1 MHIRP
6 EVKLKPGLSAC
17 SYPPA
22 KIPVV
27 TRFYKIFC
35 CIFMFFAISVRLGEA
50 AVPGPHLFANA
61 NPTGLMG
68 KSADLASLGK
78 TSATFAVQ
86 ETHLTTQ
93 GISRF
98 RKEMAWQKTNFHMT
112 HGARAPPKNQSIR
125 TLGGKQTGV
134 AFVSHHPLRSLA
146 HMWTPDDFSTGRCLA
161 TAAYVDRRWVTMGTV
176 YGHNEGSHTI
186 EVQQHTERLL
196 AGLTARIVDG
206 AQGLRMVSGD
216 WNLERSCIPQ
226 ADYWEAKGWVE
237 AQQLALRKWNRP
249 FSCTCKRTTIKDFL
263 YMQSLWFF

>member
-112 HGARAPPKNQSIR
+112 HGAPAPPKNQSIR
-125 TLGGKQTGV
+125 TLGGKHNW
-134 AFVSHHPLRSLA
+134 SSLCKSPPLA
-146 HMWTPDDFSTGRCLA
+146 
-161 TAAYVDRRWVTMGTV
+161 
-176 YGHNEGSHTI
+176 
-186 EVQQHTERLL
+186 
-196 AGLTARIVDG
+196 
-206 AQGLRMVSGD
+206 
-216 WNLERSCIPQ
+216 
-226 ADYWEAKGWVE
+226 
-237 AQQLALRKWNRP
+237 
-249 FSCTCKRTTIKDFL
+249 
-263 YMQSLWFF
+263 

>member
-98 RKEMAWQKTNFHMT
+98 RKEMAKKW
-112 HGARAPPKNQSIR
+112 P
-125 TLGGKQTGV
+125 
-134 AFVSHHPLRSLA
+134 
-146 HMWTPDDFSTGRCLA
+146 GRKPIF
-161 TAAYVDRRWVTMGTV
+161 T
-176 YGHNEGSHTI
+176 
-186 EVQQHTERLL
+186 
-196 AGLTARIVDG
+196 
-206 AQGLRMVSGD
+206 
-216 WNLERSCIPQ
+216 
-226 ADYWEAKGWVE
+226 
-237 AQQLALRKWNRP
+237 
-249 FSCTCKRTTIKDFL
+249 
-263 YMQSLWFF
+263 